1 MHLKQDTMINYVVLN
16 AIYVVQYLT
25 LFGTAYCSTI
35 NDFPKTY
42 KMSESSLN
50 TKEIFP
56 EELEG
61 KALNEI

>member
-1 MHLKQDTMINYVVLN
+1 MINYVVFK
-16 AIYVVQYLT
+16 T

-42 KMSESSLN
+42 KMSESSIH

-61 KALNEI
+61 KAQNEI